1 MSMGLSAGCCP
12 PTAGRQPGRGTSS
25 RTAPSLPGY
34 GDSGRHGRIGIGLG
48 ETLQIPAVPLFLFAD
63 AGLVEDS
70 AEDLSF
76 SAVFSDAGIGL
87 DWAFLK
93 AWFPAWVSD
102 PRPGDDCWK
111 MRWRFA
117 FSLWGL
123 VSLLS

>member
-1 MSMGLSAGCCP
+1 
-12 PTAGRQPGRGTSS
+12 
-25 RTAPSLPGY
+25 
-34 GDSGRHGRIGIGLG
+34 
-48 ETLQIPAVPLFLFAD
+48 VPLFLFAD

-93 AWFPAWVSD
+93 AWFPVWVSD

-123 VSLLS
+123 VSLLR